1 MTNTMVIIN
10 GVETAYY
17 SDEPY
22 SNPVFIGVPVAQSVD
37 LCVVFCGP
45 LFVLLHMTILHHLS
59 LDLQTL

>member
-45 LFVLLHMTILHHLS
+45 LLFTPCLLVFLLVNV
-59 LDLQTL
+59 